1 MRNNSNMKDT
11 NGPRSQR
18 DDRLEEALS
27 ELRQVELPP
36 FYRARL
42 LARVRAA
49 RGRSSW
55 AERLRSPQ
63 FAWSV
68 SAVSVAALVVFA
80 VLMGTRGD
88 VPGPA
93 VPLGVPTSAYAST
106 LIDPVMPAGNSVVG
120 AGDVEIVAAIE
131 PPVAGAL
138 IRLFVDEVDVT
149 GLAEVT
155 DSYVMYSPGELLA
168 EGEHIITIEIRDASG
183 AMVKDASWLFYT
195 MNGQHGSPDDR
206 V

>member
-1 MRNNSNMKDT
+1 MPNNSNMKNT
-11 NGPRSQR
+11 NAPQSQR
-18 DDRLEEALS
+18 DARLEEALS

-49 RGRSSW
+49 RGRSPW

-68 SAVSVAALVVFA
+68 TAVSVAALVVVA
-80 VLMGTRGD
+80 VMIGTRGSP
-88 VPGPA
+88 PGTA
-93 VPLGVPTSAYAST
+93 VPVAGPTSAYAST
-106 LIDPVMPAGNSVVG
+106 LIEPVMPADNSVVG
-120 AGDVEIVAAIE
+120 VGDVEIVAAIE

-155 DSYVMYSPGELLA
+155 DSYVMYSPGESLT

-183 AMVKDASWLFYT
+183 VTVKDASWLFYA
-195 MNGQHGSPDDR
+195 MNGRHEGPDER